1 MIDVTGL
8 TKQYGNLTAIREVS
22 FSVDAGEIVGFL
34 GPNGAG
40 KTTTMRILTCFTPA
54 TSGTVRIAGIDVAE
68 DSMSVRR
75 KIGYLPENVP
85 LYNWMRVRTYLE
97 FVGRV
102 KGVPSSVLDDEIER
116 VSAVVG
122 IQDVQT
128 KLIKWLSK
136 GYKQRLGLAQ
146 ALIGDPPIIV
156 LDEPTI
162 GLDPRQ
168 IREIRNL
175 IKSFALN
182 KTVILSSHILP
193 EVSQICSR
201 VIIINKGAIVAE
213 DTPGNL
219 ISGSGRAAR
228 VHVTL
233 KAPEHE
239 SKQLLSSI
247 KGVSSV
253 KTINPFQD
261 GRVTL
266 NVEMDRGQDVR
277 AELARAAIQKDW
289 DLLELK
295 SIDVSLEDVF
305 IDLVTEEATDLQTRE
320 DSEEKEVA

>member
-1 MIDVTGL
+1 MIEVTGL
-8 TKQYGNLTAIREVS
+8 TKQYGNLTAIKDVS
-22 FSVDAGEIVGFL
+22 FSVNAGEIVGFL

-54 TSGTVRIAGIDVAE
+54 TSGTVRISGMDVSE
-68 DSMSVRR
+68 DSMSVRS

-85 LYNWMRVRTYLE
+85 LYNWMRVSGYLE
-97 FVGRV
+97 FVTRV
-102 KGVPSSVLDDEIER
+102 KGVASSVRHDEIDR
-116 VSAVVG
+116 VSSIVG

-128 KLIKWLSK
+128 KLIRWLSK
-136 GYKQRLGLAQ
+136 GYRQRLGLAQ

-213 DTPGNL
+213 DTPENL
-219 ISGSGRAAR
+219 ITGSGKAAR
-228 VHVTL
+228 VQVTL
-233 KAPEHE
+233 RGPEHE
-239 SKQLLSSI
+239 SKQLLSSL

-253 KTINPFQD
+253 KTINPFHD
-261 GRVTL
+261 GMVTL
-266 NVEMDRGQDVR
+266 NVEMDRGHDVR
-277 AELARAAIQKDW
+277 AQLARSVIEKDW

-305 IDLVTEEATDLQTRE
+305 IDLVTEESNDIQIRE
-320 DSEEKEVA
+320 NSVEKEVA